1 MYIVIIYNT
10 GEKMNLSISNR
21 SPEPL
26 YEQLK
31 TQIRNAII
39 AGEVLPDEQLPTIRD
54 LAHNLKVSVITT
66 TRAYSDLEAEGFVVN
81 RQGKGCFV
89 LPLSDSVLRENA
101 LAKVSDLL
109 AQAVSEA
116 KKGGVSVA
124 EFNETLK
131 ILMAEE
137 NYEECN

>member
-1 MYIVIIYNT
+1 
-10 GEKMNLSISNR
+10 MNISISNR

-39 AGEVLPDEQLPTIRD
+39 AGEVLPDEQLPTIRE

-66 TRAYSDLEAEGFVVN
+66 TRAYSDLEAEGYLVN

-89 LPLSDSVLRENA
+89 LPLSLGVLRENA
-101 LAKVSDLL
+101 LAKVSDYL
-109 AQAVSEA
+109 ALAVTEA
-116 KKGGVSVA
+116 KKGGVSVS

-131 ILMAEE
+131 ILMSEE
-137 NYEECN
+137 NYG

>member
-1 MYIVIIYNT
+1 
-10 GEKMNLSISNR
+10 MNLSISNR
-21 SPEPL
+21 SSEPL

-39 AGEVLPDEQLPTIRD
+39 SGEVLPDEQLPTIRD

-66 TRAYSDLEAEGFVVN
+66 TRAYSDLEAEGYVVN

-89 LPLSDSVLRENA
+89 LPLSDGVLRENA
-101 LAKVSDLL
+101 LAKVSELL
-109 AQAVSEA
+109 AQAVTEA
-116 KKGGVSVA
+116 KKGGVTFE

-131 ILMAEE
+131 ILLAEE
-137 NYEECN
+137 NYGECN

>member
-1 MYIVIIYNT
+1 
-10 GEKMNLSISNR
+10 MNLSISNR
-21 SPEPL
+21 SSEPL

-39 AGEVLPDEQLPTIRD
+39 AGEILPDEQLPTIRE
-54 LAHNLKVSVITT
+54 LAFNLKVSVITT

-89 LPLSDSVLRENA
+89 LPLSCGVLRENA
-101 LAKVSDLL
+101 LSKVSEYL
-109 AQAVSEA
+109 AQAVTEA
-116 KKGGVSVA
+116 KKGGVSVE

-131 ILMAEE
+131 ILMSEE
-137 NYEECN
+137 NYG

>member
-1 MYIVIIYNT
+1 
-10 GEKMNLSISNR
+10 MNLSISNR

-39 AGEVLPDEQLPTIRD
+39 SGEILPDEQLPTIRE
-54 LAHNLKVSVITT
+54 LASNLKVSVITT

-89 LPLSDSVLRENA
+89 LPLSTGVLRENA
-101 LAKVSDLL
+101 LAKVSEYL
-109 AQAVSEA
+109 ALAVTEA
-116 KKGGVSVA
+116 KKGGVSVE
-124 EFNETLK
+124 EFTETLK
-131 ILMAEE
+131 ILMSEE
-137 NYEECN
+137 NYG

>member
-1 MYIVIIYNT
+1 
-10 GEKMNLSISNR
+10 MNLSISNR

-39 AGEVLPDEQLPTIRD
+39 AGEILPDEQLPTIRE

-89 LPLSDSVLRENA
+89 LPLSKGVLRENA

-109 AQAVSEA
+109 AQAVTEA
-116 KKGGVSVA
+116 KKGGVSVD
-124 EFNETLK
+124 EFTQTLN
-131 ILMAEE
+131 ILMSEE
-137 NYEECN
+137 NYGEQN

>member
-1 MYIVIIYNT
+1 
-10 GEKMNLSISNR
+10 MNLSISNL

-26 YEQLK
+26 YEHLK

-54 LAHNLKVSVITT
+54 LARNLKVSVITT

-89 LPLSDSVLRENA
+89 LPLSSGVLRENA
-101 LAKVSDLL
+101 LAKVSEFL
-109 AQAVSEA
+109 AQAVTEA
-116 KKGGVSVA
+116 KKGGVSVD
-124 EFNETLK
+124 EFSETLK
-131 ILMAEE
+131 ILMSEE
-137 NYEECN
+137 NYGECNKDT

>member
-1 MYIVIIYNT
+1 
-10 GEKMNLSISNR
+10 MNLSISNR
-21 SPEPL
+21 SPDPL

-39 AGEVLPDEQLPTIRD
+39 AGEILPDEQLPTIRE

-89 LPLSDSVLRENA
+89 LPLSSGVVRENA
-101 LAKVSDLL
+101 LAKVSELL
-109 AQAVSEA
+109 AQAVLEA
-116 KKGGVSVA
+116 KKGSVPVD
-124 EFNETLK
+124 EFTETLR
-131 ILMAEE
+131 IIISEE
-137 NYEECN
+137 NYGECD